1 MTRRP
6 RVLVAIQPPLLAD
19 LVRSA
24 LPAEFDVVVQPVAAS
39 GWRRWDVAV
48 VPQGTHGLLRARH
61 VVSMSSKR
69 ADSVRRRRQLI
80 APDFGSLVVLVR
92 RLCEVRPAG

>member
-1 MTRRP
+1 MHRRP

-19 LVRSA
+19 LVRAA
-24 LPAEFDVVVQPVAAS
+24 LPAHFEVVVQPLSRA

-48 VPQGTHGLLRARH
+48 VPQGAHGLRARH
-61 VVSMSSKR
+61 VVSMSARRDEPKR
-69 ADSVRRRRQLI
+69 QVRHWTV
-80 APDFGSLVVLVR
+80 PDFWSLVVLVR